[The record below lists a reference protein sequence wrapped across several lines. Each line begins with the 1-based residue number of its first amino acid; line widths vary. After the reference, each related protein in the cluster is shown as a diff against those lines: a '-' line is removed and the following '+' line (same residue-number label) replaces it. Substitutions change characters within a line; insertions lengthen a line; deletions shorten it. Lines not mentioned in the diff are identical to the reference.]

1 LTRFY
6 FTLNARVEE
15 EVIILFVKLHSTTE
29 WGNIKVMW
37 SCWT

>member
-15 EVIILFVKLHSTTE
+15 EVIILFVKL
-29 WGNIKVMW
+29 MMF
-37 SCWT
+37 C